1 MKGEFQPKNI
11 FDTKS
16 VSKIVV
22 KIKKI
27 RKNKTALSIQNNW
40 MNLCVCVG
48 NLSKLFSSSKT
59 DFNIQIV
66 SFLLF

>member
-27 RKNKTALSIQNNW
+27 RKNKTALLIQNN
-40 MNLCVCVG
+40 
-48 NLSKLFSSSKT
+48 
-59 DFNIQIV
+59 
-66 SFLLF
+66 